1 MTDLSMVKF
10 PKVDKKK
17 DKVDVQET
25 KSRDVKAYKTFTCLI
40 YWTVDSMNLKL
51 V

>member
-10 PKVDKKK
+10 PKVDKKKK

-25 KSRDVKAYKTFTCLI
+25 KSRDVKDYKTFTCWI
-40 YWTVDSMNLKL
+40 Y
-51 V
+51 